1 MSSPQSPNTP
11 PEQPR
16 QPQVQNASGAEV
28 ARFVTTIKNA
38 EQQIGE
44 HVVEALQHPDT
55 VAVLT
60 TVIVGP
66 GGEQHIVSAALN
78 PSKMAEINRLLAS
91 AIEEREDEELCFGF
105 HCLVKP
111 KPAEDADSPPPT

>member
-1 MSSPQSPNTP
+1 M
-11 PEQPR
+11 
-16 QPQVQNASGAEV
+16 
-28 ARFVTTIKNA
+28 TIKNA

-44 HVVEALQHPDT
+44 HVVEALRHADT

-60 TVIVGP
+60 TVIIGP

-91 AIEEREDEELCFGF
+91 AVDEREEEEPCFGF
-105 HCLVKP
+105 HCLLNP
-111 KPAEDADSPPPT
+111 KPADDATPPSPS